1 VNEAPFEAAWSE
13 LAYHGGN
20 LSAAR
25 RLYPDA
31 PTPWIDLSTGIN
43 PHPYPLSPIPIES
56 WTRLP
61 EAGATAALEASAAR
75 RYGADPAAIIAAAGT
90 QAIVQMLAK
99 MFASARVAILGFTYG
114 GYEHA
119 WRAAGARIETVDD
132 LPALAEFDVAIVA
145 NPNNPDGR
153 LTSRASLVDL
163 HAAMAPRR
171 GTLIVD
177 EAFMDLDR
185 RGQSLAPSLPSERAI
200 VLRSFGK
207 TYGLAGLRLG
217 FALASADL
225 AAPLRASLGAWPV
238 NGPAIEI
245 GRRALADDLWLEET
259 KLRMELDHARLQR
272 LLVDCGFQTI
282 GGAILFHCARHER
295 ARDIFVDLLRQGIL
309 CRPFAPF
316 PDRLRFGVPGGPEAW
331 RRLELALGRK

>member
-1 VNEAPFEAAWSE
+1 VNEAPFEAAWSD

-25 RLYPDA
+25 RLFPDA

-43 PHPYPLSPIPIES
+43 PYPYPPPPIPIES
-56 WTRLP
+56 WARLP
-61 EAGATAALEASAAR
+61 EAGAIAALEAAAAR
-75 RYGADPAAIIAAAGT
+75 RYGADPAAVVAGAGT
-90 QAIVQMLAK
+90 QAILQMLAT
-99 MFASARVAILGFTYG
+99 MYASARVAILGFTYG

-119 WRAAGARIETVDD
+119 WRATGARVEIIDD

-153 LTSRASLVDL
+153 LTSRSALIDL

-171 GTLIVD
+171 GTLVVD

-185 RGQSLAPSLPSERAI
+185 RGQSLAPSLPAERAI

-217 FALASADL
+217 FALASTDL

-238 NGPAIEI
+238 SGPAIDI
-245 GRRALADDLWLEET
+245 GRRALADDVWLEET
-259 KLRMELDHARLQR
+259 RLRLERDRARLER
-272 LLVDCGFQTI
+272 LLADHGFQAI
-282 GGAILFHCARHER
+282 GGAALFHLARHER
-295 ARDIFVDLLRQGIL
+295 ARDVFVDLLRQGIL
-309 CRPFAPF
+309 CRPFAAF
-316 PDRLRFGVPGGPEAW
+316 PDRLRFGIPAGPEAW
-331 RRLELALGRK
+331 RRLELALRRE